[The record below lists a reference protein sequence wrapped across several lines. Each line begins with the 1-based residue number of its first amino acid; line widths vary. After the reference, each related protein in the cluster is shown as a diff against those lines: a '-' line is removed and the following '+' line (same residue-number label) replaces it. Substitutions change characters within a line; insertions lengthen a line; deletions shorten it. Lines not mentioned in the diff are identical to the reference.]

1 MPSGL
6 YDADGKIRLTQS
18 PGSGFCGRY
27 APDGSIYFTT
37 APGSG
42 FCGSTAPDGSMYIV
56 DATGSTTIGVYAPN
70 GAIRVTTGN
79 EYNGAWRVSGV
90 SSVVASWN
98 ASTSTLALLAA
109 ITTHSRTSLAT
120 MFDSTGKL
128 TYAPNNLLTYSN
140 TFSNAAWAKNLVTV
154 TGGVSDPVGGSN
166 ASTITATGVNA
177 FIYQGPTVAAGT
189 RIASQLYVKRR
200 TGSGS
205 VFLYDQNGF
214 TNTVDITASISGG
227 GWVAINPSVLTASGS
242 NAYVGVK
249 INTSG
254 DAVDVYAGVVAAVTY
269 ETAVRTQD
277 QVITTS
283 AAYYGPRI
291 DYDPNTLAVKGLLIE
306 EARTNGVINSTD
318 PAVWAVLGVAN
329 TTGVTDPQAMTKA
342 ATVTAAAGAGY
353 HYTSQTGATASA
365 GQARVVSVFVKQ
377 GTAPYVNFG
386 ASGDASW
393 HVGWM
398 KWSDLSTG
406 STNGTVS
413 VQALAGGYY
422 RLSLAFTMTNASSV
436 MPYVG
441 PDVASRAIAPN
452 YTAAGTETVI
462 AWGLQDEPGYFATS
476 YIPTAAASVTRAAD
490 VVQFTG
496 AALTALQG
504 SAATFIGQ
512 TIGLPFN
519 PAANSALVAATAGN
533 AVIAYVTNS
542 NAVGVAAAA
551 TYNGAVALTVG
562 TPNYTTAMRIG
573 SAFSGSGRSLVVNG
587 GSVATD
593 ANAIGSRPAVYLGGT
608 GASFYL
614 NGWVHSFAIYNARL
628 PDATLQAKSVVG
640 ASY

>member
-1 MPSGL
+1 MGI
-6 YDADGKIRLTQS
+6 YDNDGKIKLTS
-18 PGSGFCGRY
+18 
-27 APDGSIYFTT
+27 

-42 FCGSTAPDGSMYIV
+42 FCGAYALDGSWYF
-56 DATGSTTIGVYAPN
+56 TLEPGSGFCGSIAPN
-70 GAIRVTTGN
+70 GSLYVHNATGEGFGGRYATNGALRVTSAN
-79 EYNGAWRVSGV
+79 EYNGALRVSGL
-90 SSVVASWN
+90 SSIVASIDFLTT
-98 ASTSTLALLAA
+98 TSIPSWMTFIA
-109 ITTHSRTSLAT
+109 TGLAT
-120 MFDSTGKL
+120 QFDSTGKL
-128 TYAPNNLLTYSN
+128 TYRPNNLLLN
-140 TFSNAAWAKNLVTV
+140 TATLGTQTVTV
-154 TGGVSDPVGGSN
+154 QVGANYILSIKGTGSVTLTG
-166 ASTITATGVNA
+166 ASTAGPLNGTGAANRVDLKITAATSSLTL
-177 FIYQGPTVAAGT
+177 TV
-189 RIASQLYVKRR
+189 
-200 TGSGS
+200 SGS
-205 VFLYDQNGF
+205 V
-214 TNTVDITASISGG
+214 
-227 GWVAINPSVLTASGS
+227 
-242 NAYVGVK
+242 
-249 INTSG
+249 TS
-254 DAVDVYAGVVAAVTY
+254 ARLSAVTY
-269 ETAVRTQD
+269 ETAFRSQD
-277 QVITTS
+277 DVDNTAS
-283 AAYYGPRI
+283 AYYGPRI

-329 TTGVTDPQAMTKA
+329 TTGVTDPQALTKA

-353 HYTSQTGATASA
+353 HHTSQTGATASA
-365 GQARVVSVFVKQ
+365 AQARVISVFVKQ

-413 VQALAGGYY
+413 VQACANGYY
-422 RLSLAFTMTNASSV
+422 RLSLAFTMANAATV
-436 MPYVG
+436 VPYVG

-542 NAVGVAAAA
+542 NAVGVAKAA

-614 NGWVHSFAIYNARL
+614 NGWMQSFAIYNQRL
-628 PDATLQAKSVVG
+628 PDATLQSQSVVG
-640 ASY
+640 ATYL